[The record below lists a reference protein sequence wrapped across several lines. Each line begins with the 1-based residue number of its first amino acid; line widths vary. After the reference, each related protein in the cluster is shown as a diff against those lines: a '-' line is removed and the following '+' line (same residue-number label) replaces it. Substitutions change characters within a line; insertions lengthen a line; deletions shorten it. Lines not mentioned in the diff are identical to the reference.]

1 MWDMDN
7 SGEACEGVVE
17 CTALVLAEGYTELDG
32 RITLFGVMDEIRTS
46 GDGTSFVVYAKF
58 EGCEHAGGKE
68 RWARFIVAD
77 EEGNVIEESE
87 EQSVL
92 LDGTEEPAT
101 MLVRFDLPEEI
112 EDEERV
118 LWIEAILD
126 EETLSQTAIRLQKN
140 YNV

>member
-1 MWDMDN
+1 M
-7 SGEACEGVVE
+7 E

-32 RITLFGVMDEIRTS
+32 RLTLFGVMDEIRTG

-58 EGCEHAGGKE
+58 EGCEHAGGRE

-112 EDEERV
+112 EDAERV